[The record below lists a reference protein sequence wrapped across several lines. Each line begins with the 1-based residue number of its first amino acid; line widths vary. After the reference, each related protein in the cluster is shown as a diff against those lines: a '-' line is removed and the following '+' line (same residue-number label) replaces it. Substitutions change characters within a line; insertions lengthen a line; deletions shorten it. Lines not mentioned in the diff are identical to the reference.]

1 MGGTIE
7 YNRGPLKDIQ
17 HAYVIQQDI
26 LLRIHFEQFK
36 LIVATLTVRE
46 TLRYSAALRLAQ
58 STNKERK
65 DLVEQVILQ
74 LGLKDAANTFIG
86 DEFRRGCS
94 GGEKRRV
101 SIGVQLLANPS
112 VLFLD
117 EPTTGLDAFSA
128 LQVVHTLRDLARSG
142 RTVIITIHQPRSDIF
157 FLFDY
162 ITLLSHGQTVY
173 SGPTSEVLTYFDQRG
188 FPCPEHVNPADYLI
202 DLSTVDT
209 RTESGEETSSARVN
223 GLLLGW
229 KELQSVSEATN
240 NRPITLPEAPIK
252 APGVPLIRQTWYL
265 TTRNFWITIRDI
277 FGLGGFLFEA
287 IFIGVIVGWVF
298 YKIPP
303 TLTGIRS
310 MQGFIY
316 TVLGLQG
323 YLLLLFTTYKV
334 SVDMKVYDRERQDK
348 MYSPAAYVISYRISH
363 LITEG
368 TQIAS
373 SLLM

>member
-1 MGGTIE
+1 M
-7 YNRGPLKDIQ
+7 
-17 HAYVIQQDI
+17 
-26 LLRIHFEQFK
+26 
-36 LIVATLTVRE
+36 TVRE

-74 LGLKDAANTFIG
+74 LGLKDAANTLIG

-112 VLFLD
+112 LLFLD

-128 LQVVHTLRDLARSG
+128 LQVVQTLKDLARTG
-142 RTVIITIHQPRSDIF
+142 RTVVITIHQPRSDIF
-157 FLFDY
+157 FLFDH
-162 ITLLSHGQTVY
+162 ITLLSSGQTVY
-173 SGPTSEVLTYFDQRG
+173 TGATSEVLTYFDQLG
-188 FPCPEHVNPADYLI
+188 FPCPEHVNPADHLI
-202 DLSTVDT
+202 DISTVDT
-209 RTESGEETSSARVN
+209 RTESGEADSSARVN

-229 KELQSVSEATN
+229 RESQSTAPVIDN
-240 NRPITLPEAPIK
+240 PPIILPEAPIK
-252 APGVPLIRQTWYL
+252 APRVSLVRQTWYL
-265 TTRNFWITIRDI
+265 TTRNFWITVRDV
-277 FGLGGFLFEA
+277 FGFAGFLFEA
-287 IFIGVIVGWVF
+287 IVIGVVAGGIF

-310 MQGFIY
+310 MQGYIY

-323 YLLLLFTTYKV
+323 YILLLFTVYKV

-348 MYSPAAYVISYRISH
+348 MYSPAAFVLAYRLSH

-368 TQIAS
+368 IHLS
-373 SLLM
+373 GCC